1 MLIGRAADGSN
12 LNVSVAV
19 DTSKAVQ
26 QAKEN
31 EKLTA
36 EAPAYQ
42 VELSGAKESYK
53 SHWVELNR
61 TAYLTY
67 RDGQS
72 QTDELAEM
80 QAAIADVMEQREQ
93 NKKPFSWTP
102 NTDLS
107 RIDSGIEQ
115 VNLMDI
121 AKPASPETLAIIEK
135 VKEASKPLPI
145 LNVYVPP
152 ELAYRY
158 PNSID
163 TIKSQHY
170 TWTAK
175 DGLVENTAT
184 IDGKNKVEESEAK
197 LKNTLKQDIHDTIRD
212 ILKPYASYSEAY
224 DQLKDKNIFVD
235 TYEHAGDA
243 VLRSTQEISGGL
255 FGKLASQLNDYVKNF
270 GKDDQFLEDIKT
282 AFDVITGDSP
292 DKNPLLKQVE
302 KWYAMYR
309 AAANSI
315 SRTKNTRKMSKQ
327 LSPRPIRRK
336 TRPKM

>member
-163 TIKSQHY
+163 TI
-170 TWTAK
+170 
-175 DGLVENTAT
+175 
-184 IDGKNKVEESEAK
+184 
-197 LKNTLKQDIHDTIRD
+197 
-212 ILKPYASYSEAY
+212 
-224 DQLKDKNIFVD
+224 
-235 TYEHAGDA
+235 
-243 VLRSTQEISGGL
+243 
-255 FGKLASQLNDYVKNF
+255 
-270 GKDDQFLEDIKT
+270 
-282 AFDVITGDSP
+282 
-292 DKNPLLKQVE
+292 
-302 KWYAMYR
+302 
-309 AAANSI
+309 
-315 SRTKNTRKMSKQ
+315 
-327 LSPRPIRRK
+327 
-336 TRPKM
+336 